1 MIKGIS
7 KQIIEIKCPNN
18 EYFEKVLLFVN
29 SKATTASEEIL
40 RKQAKNLS
48 QKITQENVPPV
59 FDKKINGVKNKR
71 GTRNIF
77 LISVVISSILI
88 LIAFFAFAVILI

>member
-29 SKATTASEEIL
+29 SKSNFQNEEFL
-40 RKQAKNLS
+40 RKQAKAFS
-48 QKITQENVPPV
+48 EEITERNVPPMI
-59 FDKKINGVKNKR
+59 KKKEVSCGVKKYPT
-71 GTRNIF
+71 GL
-77 LISVVISSILI
+77 LISLLSGAMIIL
-88 LIAFFAFAVILI
+88 FVILALLVL